1 MNTKTKKRPPNEK
14 TVLKKDLHFYLE
26 YYNKVSD
33 HMKGVFDLEIERIIE
48 RLKELGKK

>member
-1 MNTKTKKRPPNEK
+1 MSKQPKRPPSEK
-14 TVLKKDLHFYLE
+14 TRLKQDLLFYLE

-33 HMKGVFDLEIERIIE
+33 RIKATFDREIQTIVE